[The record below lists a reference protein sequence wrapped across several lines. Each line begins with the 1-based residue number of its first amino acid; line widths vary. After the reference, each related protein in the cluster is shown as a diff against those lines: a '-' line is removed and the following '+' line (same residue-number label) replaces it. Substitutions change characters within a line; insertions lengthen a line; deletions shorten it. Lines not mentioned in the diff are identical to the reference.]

1 MRTRTAVK
9 DDTRQHSRLLIGMAV
24 LILAS
29 ALLAGC
35 GKKDD
40 PEAPD
45 PDSTYPETYPA
56 E

>member
-1 MRTRTAVK
+1 MRTRTAASDNTK
-9 DDTRQHSRLLIGMAV
+9 QTRLIMGVAV
-24 LILAS
+24 LFLA
-29 ALLAGC
+29 ATLLAGC
-35 GKKDD
+35 GKKGD